1 MPLSMLKLKLNV
13 FRNTLVKE
21 RHELMQANVQKNK
34 SALLVVCLIVLG
46 IGYLGEINSLS
57 TKGFALKALESRKS
71 ELQQQQKDLQVQL
84 TEARATE
91 NIISKI
97 DKLSMV
103 PVYAVSYI
111 KIGGGDVALAK

>member
-1 MPLSMLKLKLNV
+1 MLKLKLNV
-13 FRNTLVKE
+13 FRNTLVRE
-21 RHELMQANVQKNK
+21 RHDFQQATMAKNK
-34 SALLVVCLIVLG
+34 SALLIVCLILLG

-91 NIISKI
+91 NIMNKI
-97 DKLSMV
+97 NKLSMV
-103 PVYAVSYI
+103 PVYSVSYI
-111 KIGGGDVALAK
+111 KVGGGDVALAK